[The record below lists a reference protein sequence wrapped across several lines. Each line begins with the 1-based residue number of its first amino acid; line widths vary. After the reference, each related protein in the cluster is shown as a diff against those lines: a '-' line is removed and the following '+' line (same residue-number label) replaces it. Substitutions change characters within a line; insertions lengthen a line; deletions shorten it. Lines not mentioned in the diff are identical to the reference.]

1 MIPGRRAP
9 SLWFTLKLPHA
20 QVESKDTALERI
32 KMKAANCSVPEK
44 CWNRESFSQ
53 CNSLFPNKVC
63 TAWKE
68 DGKPPAVVFVS
79 ILALDEAVWFP
90 ERFALLGKK
99 RESRLWSCGKVGIV
113 GPNKTCKGSAWK
125 TLNCK
130 NVVKKHGPQVCSKG
144 QGFVQSFFQ
153 AKRRTWLPSNAQAV
167 GQTQRSLVE
176 HIGVHGSDQE
186 AV

>member
-90 ERFALLGKK
+90 ESFALG
-99 RESRLWSCGKVGIV
+99 ETVQPVERLVLS
-113 GPNKTCKGSAWK
+113 GPTR
-125 TLNCK
+125 L
-130 NVVKKHGPQVCSKG
+130 
-144 QGFVQSFFQ
+144 
-153 AKRRTWLPSNAQAV
+153 AK
-167 GQTQRSLVE
+167 E
-176 HIGVHGSDQE
+176 VHGRP
-186 AV
+186 